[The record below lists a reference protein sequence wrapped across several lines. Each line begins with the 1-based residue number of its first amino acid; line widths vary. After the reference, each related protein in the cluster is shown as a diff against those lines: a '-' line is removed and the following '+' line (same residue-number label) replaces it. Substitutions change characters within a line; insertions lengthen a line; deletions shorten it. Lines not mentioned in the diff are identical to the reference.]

1 MIEVHHLNHSRSQR
15 ILWLLEELSLPYKII
30 PWERDKKTSL
40 APKGLR
46 DIHPLGKSPVLKDG
60 SIVLAESG
68 AIIEDLLERYDTAH
82 AYSPELPD
90 DKRRYRYFLHY
101 AEGSLMSPLLLK
113 LVLTRMGPFGLPAR
127 PYVNGQLKLHLQFLE
142 DELAHRSYFAG
153 DAFSAAD
160 IQMWF
165 PVDAALGKG
174 TGHPRLRAFC
184 ERMRAR
190 PAYQR
195 AIVRGGPFSL
205 LPR

>member
-15 ILWLLEELSLPYKII
+15 ILWLLEELDLPYQIV
-30 PWERDKKTSL
+30 PWERDKRTSL

-46 DIHPLGKSPVLKDG
+46 RIHALGKSPVVKDG
-60 SIVLAESG
+60 EIVLAESG
-68 AIIEDLLERYDTAH
+68 AIIDDLLERYDGKDLF
-82 AYSPELPD
+82 SPTSPD

-142 DELAHRSYFAG
+142 DELAQRPHFAG
-153 DAFSAAD
+153 EAFSAAD
-160 IQMWF
+160 VQMWF
-165 PVDAALGKG
+165 PVEAAVGKS
-174 TGHPRLRAFC
+174 TSHPRLQAFC

-190 PAYQR
+190 PAFQR
-195 AIVRGGPFSL
+195 ALGRGGPFSL
-205 LPR
+205 SPR